1 MSGYVPGKLG
11 IHLMRDKDGKMG
23 RRRKVLAAKFL
34 PLWKSNRNE
43 IEKQLG

>member
-11 IHLMRDKDGKMG
+11 IHLMRDADGKMG
-23 RRRKVLAAKFL
+23 RTRKVLAAKFL